1 MIAQRLS
8 AQLLAGPPAKDPVA
22 VARRLL
28 AVQGQDA
35 RGVRL
40 AIRSRTT
47 DLSVADFDRALTE
60 ERSLVITWLNRGT
73 LHLVRREDFFWLHAL
88 IWREVCQVGVLDF
101 SHLRLLVGGCVWSA
115 GWVAVRQAVRDA
127 RSN

>member
-1 MIAQRLS
+1 MTPWRWPS
-8 AQLLAGPPAKDPVA
+8 ACWPPRARTRSGPGWRSGPAAAACGLPT
-22 VARRLL
+22 
-28 AVQGQDA
+28 VQGQDA

-88 IWREVCQVGVLDF
+88 TTPPLF
-101 SHLRLLVGGCVWSA
+101 TASA
-115 GWVAVRQAVRDA
+115 TR
-127 RSN
+127 